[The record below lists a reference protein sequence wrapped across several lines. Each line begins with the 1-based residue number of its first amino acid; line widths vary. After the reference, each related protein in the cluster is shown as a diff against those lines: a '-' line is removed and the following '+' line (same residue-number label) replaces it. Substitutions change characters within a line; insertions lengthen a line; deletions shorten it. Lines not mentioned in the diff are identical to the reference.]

1 MSASD
6 EPRKKTA
13 NVEKKPATPASQIS
27 AKRIIKPTAAVA
39 SGPAIPPHDGPVAI
53 HEAIRHRAYLKW
65 LVAGM
70 PDGDGVNFWLE
81 AEQEHLQRK

>member
-1 MSASD
+1 MPKA
-6 EPRKKTA
+6 TA
-13 NVEKKPATPASQIS
+13 ILAKPVETALIARSKA
-27 AKRIIKPTAAVA
+27 IIP
-39 SGPAIPPHDGPVAI
+39 SGPTIPPHHGPALI

-81 AEQEHLQRK
+81 AEQELLHGT